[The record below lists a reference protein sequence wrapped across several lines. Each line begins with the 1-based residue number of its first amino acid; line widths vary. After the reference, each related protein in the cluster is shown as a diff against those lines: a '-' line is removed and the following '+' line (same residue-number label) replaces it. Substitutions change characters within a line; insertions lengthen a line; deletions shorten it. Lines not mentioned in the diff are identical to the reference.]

1 MPLKALLFDLDNTLV
16 DFMRMKRGSCEA
28 AVSAMIANG
37 VKLDQEK
44 AMKILFEL
52 YDQYG
57 IEYSHIFEKFLE
69 KVNHKTDYKLV
80 AAGVVAYRKAQ
91 AALLQPYSNVVP
103 TLLRLRERGLK
114 LAIVSDAPSM
124 RAWMRLTELGLQDF
138 FDVVVTFDDTGE
150 RKPSPLPFEK
160 ALRELGLK
168 PSEVL
173 MTGDWPERDVAG
185 AKALGIRTCF
195 ARYGF
200 QPRSGAAAP
209 ANSGA
214 DYELSSFEQILAVVD
229 KEAKRK

>member
-1 MPLKALLFDLDNTLV
+1 
-16 DFMRMKRGSCEA
+16 
-28 AVSAMIANG
+28 MIANG

-44 AMKILFEL
+44 AMAILFEL

-69 KVNHKTDYKLV
+69 KVNRKIDYRIV

-91 AALLQPYSNVVP
+91 AALLQPYTNVVP

-138 FDVVVTFDDTGE
+138 FDVIVTFDDTGE

-200 QPRSGAAAP
+200 QPRNTAAP
-209 ANSGA
+209 PTNSGA
-214 DYELSSFEQILAVVD
+214 DYELTSFEQILDIVE